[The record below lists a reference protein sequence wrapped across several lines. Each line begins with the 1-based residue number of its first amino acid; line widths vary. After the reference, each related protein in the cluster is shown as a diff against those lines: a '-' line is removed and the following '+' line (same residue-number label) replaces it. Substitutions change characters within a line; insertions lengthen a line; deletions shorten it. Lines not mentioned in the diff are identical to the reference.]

1 MLRKLQMKEAWLVKF
16 QREAKTLLS
25 HLCDESVGVWSAG
38 AEESAVVKKR
48 PASLMKRLLGSVSS
62 GSAHRSCG
70 PEAAKAG
77 CSLCWQLN
85 LVTQVVLVLKAGRGH
100 GEQLRLVTV

>member
-1 MLRKLQMKEAWLVKF
+1 
-16 QREAKTLLS
+16 
-25 HLCDESVGVWSAG
+25 
-38 AEESAVVKKR
+38 
-48 PASLMKRLLGSVSS
+48 MKRLLGSVSS

-100 GEQLRLVTV
+100 GEQLRLGTV